1 MAVAARIPRP
11 RARGESH
18 AGRGHAP
25 PHAQRRGCGH
35 GREPGLTS
43 AQAAALWGGRPVCR
57 EWPDAAAPDPGVTA
71 EPSAPRSAPRSP
83 RRERRSQRC
92 PPLPCPLGTLRRPSP
107 LSCLSSPRSAEIRA
121 VWHGPPATA
130 GQRGPTAG
138 VSRVT
143 RLGRGPQGRAPL
155 RGWGRCWQWGWAGE
169 ACAALCRA
177 PSRRA
182 SPGAHG
188 VPVQHQLGELLPL
201 FLDVGD
207 LHLGGRE
214 RQGGEPRGA
223 GAARSRAPC
232 LLRLFFSQ
240 AKFTPSVY
248 SPYFQKA
255 APAGGAQG
263 GREARTS
270 AMLHSGSTTSL
281 STKTSCCDSSRASWF
296 SASPH
301 VSSIFLQTTGTRSPV
316 RPPRTRGAR
325 SAEYRAAADGDA
337 TRPGPPARGAPA
349 PSPGGR
355 PPLTPAGTPPA
366 EPTPP
371 AGSGRAWSGAA
382 FSGRQRTGRFSPP
395 PTLVPGS
402 QGRRGGERP
411 TAAWGP
417 RGLRCQ
423 HPAPED
429 SAGVGCCCTAAA
441 WPLPPARRVHTCPAL
456 GTADGQTPR

>member
-18 AGRGHAP
+18 AGRRHAP
-25 PHAQRRGCGH
+25 PAQRRGCGH

-83 RRERRSQRC
+83 RRERRSRRC

-107 LSCLSSPRSAEIRA
+107 LSCLSSPRSAEIRV

-143 RLGRGPQGRAPL
+143 RPGRGPQGRAPL

-207 LHLGGRE
+207 LHLGGKE
-214 RQGGEPRGA
+214 RQGGEPRGP
-223 GAARSRAPC
+223 GLRGRERRVYLDCFSLRRSSRP
-232 LLRLFFSQ
+232 R
-240 AKFTPSVY
+240 FTPHISKRQRPPEARRAGGKHAPRRCCTGGPRPP
-248 SPYFQKA
+248 SPRRPRA
-255 APAGGAQG
+255 ATARGPAGS
-263 GREARTS
+263 RPLRTS
-270 AMLHSGSTTSL
+270 PASSFKRQAHVHPSGR
-281 STKTSCCDSSRASWF
+281 RAHAGPALP
-296 SASPH
+296 SAGP
-301 VSSIFLQTTGTRSPV
+301 QRTGT
-316 RPPRTRGAR
+316 
-325 SAEYRAAADGDA
+325 
-337 TRPGPPARGAPA
+337 PPARGHRPA
-349 PSPGGR
+349 GR
-355 PPLTPAGTPPA
+355 PTP
-366 EPTPP
+366 
-371 AGSGRAWSGAA
+371 S
-382 FSGRQRTGRFSPP
+382 
-395 PTLVPGS
+395 
-402 QGRRGGERP
+402 
-411 TAAWGP
+411 
-417 RGLRCQ
+417 
-423 HPAPED
+423 HPSRD
-429 SAGVGCCCTAAA
+429 SSS
-441 WPLPPARRVHTCPAL
+441 
-456 GTADGQTPR
+456 